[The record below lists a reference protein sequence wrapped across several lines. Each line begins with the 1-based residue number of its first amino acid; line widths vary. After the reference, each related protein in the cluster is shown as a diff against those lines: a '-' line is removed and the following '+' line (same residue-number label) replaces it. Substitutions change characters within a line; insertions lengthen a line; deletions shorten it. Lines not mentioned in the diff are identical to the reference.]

1 MAKMIYQVGRHDDGQ
16 SAVLNMQQDGKP
28 EALQHLILDAAGLD
42 DLISN
47 LSKVR
52 STLPEMVTPTL
63 DPGARLDIQ
72 TDPAW
77 LVPDAH
83 SGPPGIVLALRHAG
97 LGWLAFHLP
106 KDGAKALSYALASV
120 AEKQP

>member
-16 SAVLNMQQDGKP
+16 SAVLNMQQDGRP
-28 EALQHLILDAAGLD
+28 ETLQHLILDAPSLD
-42 DLISN
+42 DLIGT

-52 STLPEMVTPTL
+52 ATLPEIVTPTL

-72 TDPAW
+72 ADPAW

-97 LGWLAFHLP
+97 LGWLGFHLP
-106 KDGAKALSYALASV
+106 KDGAKALSDALASV
-120 AEKQP
+120 ANKKP

>member
-1 MAKMIYQVGRHDDGQ
+1 MAKMIYQVGLSPDGQ
-16 SAVLNMQQDGKP
+16 SAVLNIQQDGKP
-28 EALQHLILDAAGLD
+28 ETLQHLILDAPGLE

-52 STLPEMVTPTL
+52 SALPEVVTPSL
-63 DPGARLDIQ
+63 DPGSRLDIQ
-72 TDPAW
+72 ADPAW

-106 KDGAKALSYALASV
+106 KDGAKALSTALASV